1 MGVFCAL
8 SFNFGQKLSTMSTA
22 TSASPL
28 PKTLQERLDLPEV
41 LEVRA
46 TLDEYF
52 DFVESCEY
60 RLDYSDGKIIA
71 MGYASISHEALV
83 GRLIYLLTNL
93 FGIDS
98 DYHVLGSNVATF
110 IPDAEAVHNGDLV
123 VLQGKPAYHVHQT
136 ARKKI
141 KVLTNPY
148 LIVEVLS
155 KSTERYDRGV
165 KLQRYKTL
173 PSIQHILLVEQKKP
187 GVSLYSRTG
196 RPGEWLNLEMRDL
209 ENGYVTLHRKK
220 LRLLDIYQNALA
232 D

>member
-1 MGVFCAL
+1 
-8 SFNFGQKLSTMSTA
+8 MSTA

-41 LEVRA
+41 LEVGA
-46 TLDEYF
+46 TLDAYF

-83 GRLIYLLTNL
+83 MRIGHLLTVL
-93 FGIDS
+93 FGIERNF
-98 DYHVLGSNVATF
+98 HVLGSNVATF
-110 IPDAEAVHNGDLV
+110 IPDAQAVHNGDVV
-123 VLQGKPAYHVHQT
+123 VLQGKPEYYIHQS
-136 ARKKI
+136 AKKKV

-148 LIVEVLS
+148 MIVEVLS
-155 KSTERYDRGV
+155 KGTERYDRGV
-165 KLQRYKTL
+165 KIQRYKTL
-173 PSIQHILLVEQKKP
+173 SSIQHIFLVEQKKP

-196 RPGEWLNLEMRDL
+196 RPGEWLNLEVDDL
-209 ENGYVTLHRKK
+209 ENGYVTIQRKK
-220 LRLLDIYQNALA
+220 LRLADIYQNALA

>member
-1 MGVFCAL
+1 
-8 SFNFGQKLSTMSTA
+8 MSTA
-22 TSASPL
+22 MSALPL
-28 PKTLQERLDLPEV
+28 PKTLQERLDLPEI

-60 RLDYSDGKIIA
+60 RLDYADGKIIA

-83 GRLIYLLTNL
+83 MRIGHLLTVL

-98 DYHVLGSNVATF
+98 DFHVLGSNVATF
-110 IPDAEAVHNGDLV
+110 IPEALAVHNGDVV
-123 VLQGKPAYHVHQT
+123 VLQGKPIYHIHQSPK
-136 ARKKI
+136 KKI

-155 KSTERYDRGV
+155 KGTERYDRSL
-165 KLQRYKTL
+165 KMQCYKTL
-173 PSIQHILLVEQKKP
+173 PSVQYIILVDQKKP
-187 GVSLYSRTG
+187 NVSLYSRTG
-196 RPGEWLNLEMRDL
+196 RPGEWLNLEVTDA
-209 ENGYVTLHRKK
+209 ENGYVTIHRKK
-220 LRLLDIYQNALA
+220 LRLLDIYQNAPA

>member
-1 MGVFCAL
+1 
-8 SFNFGQKLSTMSTA
+8 MSTA
-22 TSASPL
+22 MSALPL

-41 LEVRA
+41 LEIRA

-83 GRLIYLLTNL
+83 GRLIYLLTDLLGLN
-93 FGIDS
+93 S
-98 DYHVLGSNVATF
+98 DFHVLGSNVATF
-110 IPDAEAVHNGDLV
+110 IPEALAVHNGDVV
-123 VLQGKPAYHVHQT
+123 VLQGKPVYHTHQT
-136 ARKKI
+136 PKKKV

-155 KSTERYDRGV
+155 KGTERYDRGL

-173 PSIQHILLVEQKKP
+173 PSVQHILLVEQKKP

-196 RPGEWLNLEMRDL
+196 RPGEWLNLEVNDP

-220 LRLLDIYQNALA
+220 LRLPDTYRNALA

>member
-1 MGVFCAL
+1 M
-8 SFNFGQKLSTMSTA
+8 
-22 TSASPL
+22 SASPL

-83 GRLIYLLTNL
+83 MRIGHLLTVL

-98 DYHVLGSNVATF
+98 NFHVLGSNVATF
-110 IPDAEAVHNGDLV
+110 IPEALAVHNGDV
-123 VLQGKPAYHVHQT
+123 GVLQGKPVYHIHQT
-136 ARKKI
+136 PKKKV

-155 KSTERYDRGV
+155 KGTERYDRGL

-173 PSIQHILLVEQKKP
+173 PSVQHILLVEQKKP
-187 GVSLYSRTG
+187 GVSLYSRTS
-196 RPGEWLNLEMRDL
+196 RPGEWLNLEVNDP
-209 ENGYVTLHRKK
+209 EKDYVILHRKK
-220 LRLLDIYQNALA
+220 LRLLDIYQNTLA
-232 D
+232 E